1 MLAAE
6 GFVAAAELPWQS
18 TETPAF
24 GFWSIPLAVIVAWL
38 ALVVRRTWGEFAL
51 AWRALGSAVAGI
63 ALGVAYA
70 FAAYFLS
77 GGWVLA
83 FDFPVLYCWAIGA
96 VAGLVVGCLVRARV

>member
-6 GFVAAAELPWQS
+6 AFVAAATSPSQS
-18 TETPAF
+18 TETLTF
-24 GFWSIPLAVIVAWL
+24 GLWSIPLAAIVAFL
-38 ALVVRRTWGEFAL
+38 ALRVRRTWGEFAL

-83 FDFPVLYCWAIGA
+83 FGFPVLYCWVIGA
-96 VAGLVVGCLVRARV
+96 VAGLVVGCLVRANV